1 MSPMKEHTTSG
12 VLLRKQNKRM
22 KADTFSDFSH
32 FVWDMVPY
40 VPGRCD
46 AKGYCAGFSVVE
58 LGKERQC
65 VVLSELDYENEKV
78 ELTVLRPDGL
88 WATLHISA
96 PDLAKR
102 EDEED
107 VIDRLVRVLRRFVSD
122 ETGTDYGAVDIVKA
136 GWMSVAAKM
145 NDFFEDRETVR
156 DRVTS
161 FFYAKEAKSYVFF
174 SYEPK
179 GSVFLAVLMNEDR
192 EVMSLVVDV
201 EEELSRR
208 SPTMLALKIL
218 RELNI
223 L

>member
-1 MSPMKEHTTSG
+1 
-12 VLLRKQNKRM
+12 M

-40 VPGRCD
+40 GPGRCD

-96 PDLAKR
+96 PDLAKG